1 MQARLFD
8 LPPSAGVRP
17 RHPAGKL
24 DCDSETLLE
33 LFRGRRLANGA
44 ESQTVAREVSQ
55 LRSLA
60 REATAKRAAE
70 LRGLFSEARA
80 LARALLEPAAPI
92 ASATG
97 RARLV
102 AAQRFVRAC
111 GREIG
116 IDASAFL
123 DALDALLPART
134 PRDWHTAGTLV
145 AGTRTRQRPLGP
157 TLYPQD
163 LDHIVAAAG
172 RQNDYRGLRNRALV
186 ALHCYSGLRPEE
198 VARLRRSA
206 VRPAGEG
213 AEVVIVVQRDRRL
226 LRLPFPAHEA
236 GPLLV
241 LCRGHA
247 EGEPGQDSY
256 LFRRGE
262 SAERP
267 LTTRAVRTIV
277 QGACARAGYPL
288 ASAADL
294 RAAFAYWLRLRG
306 LSDHEAAAVLG
317 LHQVRTLDRLLAR
330 HAALDAQRMVRE
342 ACAL

>member
-172 RQNDYRGLRNRALV
+172 RQNDYRGLR
-186 ALHCYSGLRPEE
+186 
-198 VARLRRSA
+198 RSA